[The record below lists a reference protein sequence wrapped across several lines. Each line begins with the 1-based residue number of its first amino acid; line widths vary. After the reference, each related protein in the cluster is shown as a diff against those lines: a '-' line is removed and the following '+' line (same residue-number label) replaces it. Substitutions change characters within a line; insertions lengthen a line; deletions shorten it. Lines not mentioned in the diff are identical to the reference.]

1 MRASY
6 MCIKEQLFFCPAA
19 CIINIFNAYYQMLIV
34 HFTISS
40 SHFFQRNVSN
50 CGLHGL
56 CFLLLKIV
64 MLTVRFCLIK
74 WYMITIQYRQL
85 LFVLKLYS
93 FIKFLNL
100 HGLICKS
107 HLIYII
113 NSYSTTMNEHIN
125 AIYSLA
131 YLHKLIFLTGDGIV
145 SFYIFFPIQFKFIS
159 FLYNMTE

>member
-1 MRASY
+1 MLKIFCFIYNSFCIILRPLEFECWKYESYLYVYQRAV
-6 MCIKEQLFFCPAA
+6 FFCPAA

-64 MLTVRFCLIK
+64 MLTVRFCLLK

-85 LFVLKLYS
+85 LFVLKL
-93 FIKFLNL
+93 KFLKFTWSNMQ
-100 HGLICKS
+100 KS
-107 HLIYII
+107 FNIY
-113 NSYSTTMNEHIN
+113 N
-125 AIYSLA
+125 
-131 YLHKLIFLTGDGIV
+131 K
-145 SFYIFFPIQFKFIS
+145 
-159 FLYNMTE
+159 